1 MGKRFNK
8 TLLSQMKFIHF
19 IKMAEVKNFM
29 NHLGLQNVFLRI
41 KSVCYLLFKSFI
53 ISQFNYC
60 PVVWMCFGGLNNNI
74 NKTFERALWIVYQ
87 HKKFSFEILLKRD
100 KFVSI
105 HIKKPLIFGT
115 HISSRKKWPFS
126 GNHERNFF
134 FRENQSYNL
143 RTGNHLAQ
151 RNIWTT
157 QYQIENVS
165 NLGATTLDLR
175 PG

>member
-1 MGKRFNK
+1 
-8 TLLSQMKFIHF
+8 MKFIHF
-19 IKMAEVKNFM
+19 IKMAKVKNFM

-74 NKTFERALWIVYQ
+74 NKIFERALWIVYQ

-115 HISSRKKWPFS
+115 HISSRKK
-126 GNHERNFF
+126 
-134 FRENQSYNL
+134 
-143 RTGNHLAQ
+143 
-151 RNIWTT
+151 
-157 QYQIENVS
+157 
-165 NLGATTLDLR
+165 
-175 PG
+175 